1 MTATPRSAF
10 QALSGEA
17 SAPLRITAFLIG
29 VLATLFAM
37 IHLYAGIYG
46 APPAMLFRMVHLCLA
61 LALVFLAFPLRRGW
75 ADPWNAWTILDAV
88 FLAAS
93 LWLIWY
99 YVTTIDGWALRQVI
113 MSDADLFAAFATLFL
128 VAEAVRR
135 TLGPI
140 ILIVAG
146 FFVCH
151 ALFADHFPGL
161 FYGPPARPLTLLRA
175 LVVGDGGIFGAP
187 IAVMAQYVVLF
198 ILFGQLLAV
207 VGVGDFFLRL
217 AFSLFGHRTGGP
229 AKASVISSGLM
240 GMLSGSAIGNVLTT
254 GAFTI
259 PLMRRLGY
267 RPAFAA
273 GTEAAASTGGM
284 IMPPVMG
291 AIAFIMAEFLG
302 MEYVEIVIA
311 AIIPA
316 ALYFLVIFLAVHFE
330 AKRTGLGALPRDRL
344 PVFRTVM
351 RREGYL
357 LFPMALIVGGLT
369 AGFSIVLVAVIALAG
384 TFVMGFARRATWP
397 TPIRLMEAMEGAAR
411 ATASLSAT
419 AAAAGVI
426 IGAIFATGLSYQ
438 VTQGA
443 ISVAGDHLWL
453 LLLMSGLMAIVLGMG
468 MTSSAVYI
476 TMVAT
481 VIPILR
487 AAGVPDIAAH
497 MFALYF
503 GVVSNITPPI
513 ALAAFAA
520 APIAG
525 ANPLAA
531 SVEAAKLGVA
541 AFVIPVMFVYQPAL
555 LMIGDP
561 LTIIWS
567 TATAA
572 IGLSALAAAF
582 VGYLFAPLSTPARM
596 AMTAGAFL
604 MIAPERATD
613 LGGLAVVG
621 AAVLLDHRFAAR
633 RAARR
638 AVRRAAPVAQAPAGG
653 ASGPAPAPTGL
664 LARLAASRLRRAAAE
679 DGGEPGAGPAG
690 LDALARV
697 ADAPGGVAEHPGRS
711 LWLGWG
717 VLALFA
723 TAVELLGRAHL
734 QSRDPV
740 LWLVAM
746 AVLSALLVAMSA
758 LVLGLARR
766 RAAPMG
772 ASAA

>member
-1 MTATPRSAF
+1 MSALPRSAF
-10 QALSGEA
+10 QALAGPA
-17 SAPLRITAFLIG
+17 PAPLRLTAFLIG
-29 VLATLFAM
+29 AVATLFATL
-37 IHLYAGIYG
+37 HLYAGIYG
-46 APPAMLFRMVHLCLA
+46 APPAMLFRMVHLTLA
-61 LALVFLAFPLRRGW
+61 LALVFLAFPLKRGW
-75 ADPWNAWTILDAV
+75 AEPFNLWTLIDAAGFGLSV
-88 FLAAS
+88 
-93 LWLIWY
+93 WLTWY
-99 YVTTIDGWALRQVI
+99 YVATLDGWALRQVM
-113 MSDADLFAAFATLFL
+113 MSDLDLFAAWATLIL
-128 VAEAVRR
+128 VCEAVRR

-146 FFVCH
+146 FFVLH
-151 ALFADHFPGL
+151 ALFADHFPGI
-161 FYGPPARPLTLLRA
+161 FYGPPAKPMTLLRA

-187 IAVMAQYVVLF
+187 VAVMAQYVVLF

-229 AKASVISSGLM
+229 AKASVISSALM
-240 GMLSGSAIGNVLTT
+240 GTLSGSAIGNVLTT

-316 ALYFLVIFLAVHFE
+316 VLYFLVIFLGVHFE
-330 AKRTGLGALPRDRL
+330 AKRTGLGALPKDRL
-344 PVFRTVM
+344 PATREVL

-357 LFPMALIVGGLT
+357 LFPMALIVGGLV
-369 AGFSIVLVAVIALAG
+369 AGFSIVLVAVIAIAG

-397 TPIRLMEAMEGAAR
+397 TPTRVMEAMEGAAR

-419 AAAAGVI
+419 AAAAGII

-453 LLLMSGLMAIVLGMG
+453 LLAMSGIMAIVLGMG
-468 MTSSAVYI
+468 MTASAVYI

-525 ANPLAA
+525 ANPLGA
-531 SVEAAKLGVA
+531 SVQAAKLGVA

-561 LTIIWS
+561 LTVIWS

-572 IGLSALAAAF
+572 LGLTALAAAF
-582 VGYLFAPLSTPARM
+582 VGYFLSPISLPARL
-596 AMTAGAFL
+596 AMVVGAFM
-604 MIAPERATD
+604 MIAPEGMTD
-613 LGGLAVVG
+613 LLGLTLAAG
-621 AAVLLDHRFAAR
+621 AAFLDHRFGAR
-633 RAARR
+633 RAAP
-638 AVRRAAPVAQAPAGG
+638 AKEEGPEAAP
-653 ASGPAPAPTGL
+653 SRGL
-664 LARLAASRLRRAAAE
+664 LARFAASRMKRAAAE
-679 DGGEPGAGPAG
+679 DGGEAPAPS
-690 LDALARV
+690 DPLA
-697 ADAPGGVAEHPGRS
+697 AASEAPGGVAEHPGLS

-717 VLALFA
+717 ALALFGLA
-723 TAVELLGRAHL
+723 MELLGRAHL
-734 QSRDPV
+734 QSRDPA
-740 LWLVAM
+740 LWLACM
-746 AVLSALLVAMSA
+746 AGLSVLLVALTAGA
-758 LVLGLARR
+758 LALGRRTTKALA
-766 RAAPMG
+766 
-772 ASAA
+772 

>member
-1 MTATPRSAF
+1 MSALPRSAF
-10 QALSGEA
+10 QALAGPSPV
-17 SAPLRITAFLIG
+17 PLRLTAFLIG
-29 VLATLFAM
+29 AVATLFATL
-37 IHLYAGIYG
+37 HLYAGIYG
-46 APPAMLFRMVHLCLA
+46 APPAMLFRMVHLTLA
-61 LALVFLAFPLRRGW
+61 LALVFLAFPLGRSW
-75 ADPWNAWTILDAV
+75 AEPWNAWTILDALGFGLSV
-88 FLAAS
+88 
-93 LWLIWY
+93 WLTWY
-99 YVTTIDGWALRQVI
+99 YVATLDGWALRQVM
-113 MSDADLFAAFATLFL
+113 MSEVDLFAAWATLIL
-128 VAEAVRR
+128 VCEAVRR

-146 FFVCH
+146 FFVLH
-151 ALFADHFPGL
+151 ALFADHFPGI

-198 ILFGQLLAV
+198 ILFGQLLAL

-229 AKASVISSGLM
+229 AKASVISSAMM
-240 GMLSGSAIGNVLTT
+240 GTLSGSAIGNVLTT

-291 AIAFIMAEFLG
+291 AVAFIMAEFLG

-330 AKRTGLGALPRDRL
+330 AKRTGLGALPKDRL
-344 PVFRTVM
+344 PVTREVL

-357 LFPMALIVGGLT
+357 LFPMALIVGGLV
-369 AGFSIVLVAVIALAG
+369 AGFSIVLVAVIAIAG
-384 TFVMGFARRATWP
+384 AFVMGFVRRATWP
-397 TPIRLMEAMEGAAR
+397 TPIRVMEAMEGAAR

-419 AAAAGVI
+419 AAAAGII

-453 LLLMSGLMAIVLGMG
+453 LLAMSGLMAIVLGMG
-468 MTSSAVYI
+468 MTASAVYI

-561 LTIIWS
+561 LTVIWS
-567 TATAA
+567 TASAA
-572 IGLSALAAAF
+572 MGLTALAAAF
-582 VGYLFAPLSTPARM
+582 VGYLVSPLSIPARL
-596 AMTAGAFL
+596 AMVVGAFM
-604 MIAPERATD
+604 MIAPEGATD
-613 LGGLAVVG
+613 LMGLALAAG
-621 AAVLLDHRFAAR
+621 AAFVDHRFSAG

-638 AVRRAAPVAQAPAGG
+638 VERREARADAAPR
-653 ASGPAPAPTGL
+653 GP
-664 LARLAASRLRRAAAE
+664 LARFAAARMRRAAAE
-679 DGGEPGAGPAG
+679 DGGEAHAAPSDP
-690 LDALARV
+690 LAAV
-697 ADAPGGVAEHPGRS
+697 TEAPGGVAEHPGRS

-717 VLALFA
+717 ALALFA
-723 TAVELLGRAHL
+723 VAMELIGRQHL
-734 QSRDPV
+734 QSRDPA
-740 LWLVAM
+740 LWLALMAGLSTLLVAM
-746 AVLSALLVAMSA
+746 AAGALA
-758 LVLGLARR
+758 LGRR
-766 RAAPMG
+766 MTSRMPA
-772 ASAA
+772 